1 MRMDLSD
8 AANVISKYRPLKC
21 KDLAERRMRI
31 SKNTR
36 RRASCLAVSLLSMWT
51 NEIQGHSGDCASM
64 NKSSSHSLLQSAIK
78 RATVSSQRVAVVTC
92 EPAEL
97 LEYGHGMGVEIA
109 IFGAFLCRE
118 RVLAGHQPS
127 LVTRR
132 SITGWI
138 STVAFCKER
147 SQHVRSFSW

>member
-1 MRMDLSD
+1 MSFRSIDLL
-8 AANVISKYRPLKC
+8 NVRIWQSAECPFRRTL
-21 KDLAERRMRI
+21 DVVNHALLFRNLACGQTKFR
-31 SKNTR
+31 
-36 RRASCLAVSLLSMWT
+36 
-51 NEIQGHSGDCASM
+51 GHSGDCASM